1 MIRDAQFYDFI
12 AQGLASMGYVDGGH
26 ASLQMYLD
34 DMFAEKWN
42 AEATYAQMGFP
53 LDPDIRLNPTYE
65 QIEAVIR
72 PYTMAAYVDYDSD
85 GPSKSVDGVSLK
97 SGEINIFKHEVYLD
111 RKKIREKMNLVD
123 MLGGMRSDIV
133 DAVMNLFFTSV
144 DSLIGGNFN
153 TVQFQRHQIVG
164 NEGKLVIDGINNPY
178 GLPFEIDFGIPAKNK
193 KTSTWFYKDG
203 QGNVVQVS
211 GIGKGVNPI
220 TVAQKIVED
229 AEENDNM
236 PAGHWECSKQTKKD
250 LLAMPFFREL
260 FAVAQRPD
268 ITKDALRISWS
279 YTQDEEVIWT
289 YIQQRIGRIEVID
302 KRGPVEFI
310 DPRTKKAAYHNLQ
323 AFREGVL
330 VYVPD
335 GEIGNVQ
342 SGKLVAIDDGSTR
355 TAYFDGG
362 RTMIREVRNGEK
374 MTIKV
379 KSESQT
385 LCVPNATRWF
395 YYLNIMG
402 EAPAPEPTY
411 TYTKVTGDT
420 TGKNPSEEGW
430 YVQTDGGF
438 VLSTDTEVQEGT
450 DYYTRSE

>member
-12 AQGLASMGYVDGGH
+12 AQGLASLGYVEGGR
-26 ASLQMYLD
+26 ASLQMYLN

-42 AEATYAQMGFP
+42 AEKTYANMGFP
-53 LDPDIRLNPTYE
+53 LDPDIKLNPTYE

-85 GPSKSVDGVSLK
+85 GPSKSVDGATLK
-97 SGEINIFKHEVYLD
+97 TGEINIFKHEVYLD
-111 RKKIREKMNLVD
+111 RKKIREKMALVD

-178 GLPFEIDFGIPAKNK
+178 GLPFVLDFGVPAKNK
-193 KTSTWFYKDG
+193 HTSTWFYKDSNN
-203 QGNVVQVS
+203 NVVQVS
-211 GIGKGVNPI
+211 GIGKGINPI
-220 TVAQKIVED
+220 NVCQKIVED
-229 AEENDNM
+229 AEEDDFA
-236 PAGHWECSKQTKKD
+236 PEGHWECSKKTKND
-250 LLAMPFFREL
+250 LIAMPFFREM
-260 FAVAQRPD
+260 FATVNRPD
-268 ITKDALRISWS
+268 ITKDTLRISWS
-279 YTQDEEVIWT
+279 NTVPKETIWNF
-289 YIQQRIGRIEVID
+289 IQEQIGRIEVVD
-302 KRGPVEFI
+302 KVGAIEFI
-310 DPRTKKAAYHNLQ
+310 NPKTRKAQYHNIQ

-330 VYVPD
+330 VYVPN
-335 GEIGNVQ
+335 GEIGTVQ

-355 TAYFDGG
+355 TAFYDGG

-385 LCVPNATRWF
+385 VCVPNLTRWF

-402 EAPAPEPTY
+402 EAPVEPTY
-411 TYTKVTGDT
+411 TYTKVTDT
-420 TGKNPSEEGW
+420 EGKNPVQEGW
-430 YVQTDGGF
+430 YVQTDDGF

-450 DYYTRSE
+450 DYYTRTQN

>member
-12 AQGLASMGYVDGGH
+12 AQGLASMGYVNAGQ

-42 AEATYAQMGFP
+42 AEKTYAQMGFP

-85 GPSKSVDGVSLK
+85 GPSKSVDGATLK
-97 SGEINIFKHEVYLD
+97 TGEINIFKHEVYLD
-111 RKKIREKMNLVD
+111 RKKIREKMALID

-133 DAVMNLFFTSV
+133 DAVMSLFFTAS

-164 NEGKLVIDGINNPY
+164 NYGKLVIDGTNNPY
-178 GLPFEIDFGIPAKNK
+178 GLPFELDFGVPSKNK
-193 KTSTWFYKDG
+193 NVSTWFYKDNE
-203 QGNVVQVS
+203 GNVVQVS

-220 TVAQKIVED
+220 TVCQKIVEN
-229 AEENDNM
+229 AEENDSM
-236 PAGHWECSKQTKKD
+236 PAGHWECSKKTKRD
-250 LLAMPFFREL
+250 ILAMPFFREL

-268 ITKDALRISWS
+268 ITKDTLRISWS
-279 YTQDEEVIWT
+279 YTQDEETIWN

-302 KRGPVEFI
+302 AVGSVEFI
-310 DPRTKKAAYHNLQ
+310 NPKTRKAAYKNLQ

-330 VYVPD
+330 VYIPD
-335 GEIGNVQ
+335 GDVGTVQ

-355 TAYFDGG
+355 TAFVDGG
-362 RTMIREVRNGEK
+362 RTMFREVRNGEK

-385 LCVPNATRWF
+385 VCVPNATRWF

-402 EAPAPEPTY
+402 EAPSAPEY
-411 TYTKVTGDT
+411 TYTKVTDT
-420 TGKNPSEEGW
+420 TDKNPSEEGW
-430 YVQTDGGF
+430 YVQSDGGY
-438 VLSTDTEVQEGT
+438 VLSTDTEAVEGT
-450 DYYTRSE
+450 DYYVRSEA

>member
-12 AQGLASMGYVDGGH
+12 AQGLASLGYVEGGR

-42 AEATYAQMGFP
+42 AEKTYAQMGFP

-85 GPSKSVDGVSLK
+85 GPSKSVDGATIAT
-97 SGEINIFKHEVYLD
+97 GEINIFKHEVYLD
-111 RKKIREKMNLVD
+111 RKKIREKIALVD

-164 NEGKLVIDGINNPY
+164 NEGKLVIDGTNNPY
-178 GLPFEIDFGIPAKNK
+178 GLPFEIDFEVPAKNK
-193 KTSTWFYKDG
+193 NTSTWYYKDAG
-203 QGNVVQVS
+203 GNVVQVS

-220 TVAQKIVED
+220 TVAQKIVEN
-229 AEENDNM
+229 AEENDAM
-236 PAGHWECSKQTKKD
+236 PAGHWECSKQTKRD

-260 FAVAQRPD
+260 FAVATRPD
-268 ITKDALRISWS
+268 INKDALRLSWS
-279 YTQDEEVIWT
+279 YTQDDEVIWN

-302 KRGPVEFI
+302 KRGAVEFI
-310 DPRTKKAAYHNLQ
+310 DPRTRKAAYHNLQ

-335 GEIGNVQ
+335 GDIGTVQ

-355 TAYFDGG
+355 TAYFDDG

-385 LCVPNATRWF
+385 VCVPNATRWF
-395 YYLNIMG
+395 YYLNVMG
-402 EAPAPEPTY
+402 DAPTEPTY
-411 TYTKVTGDT
+411 TYTKVTPEAGD
-420 TGKNPSEEGW
+420 NPSEKGW
-430 YVQTDGGF
+430 YVQSDGGF
-438 VLSTDTEVQEGT
+438 ILSTDTEVQEGT
-450 DYYTRSE
+450 DYYTRSEA